1 MGKTSR
7 TLFTKFWGAFNFA
20 DKFQKIYTPGSR
32 IAPSRSKRNDTAH
45 QLRIDAGELVDNRW
59 RNVYLQ
65 INSEA
70 TSNLLKKWLK
80 SNGSHGVAAQAQID
94 TQAKDPEAEAER
106 VRDELQAQFEENL
119 K

>member
-1 MGKTSR
+1 
-7 TLFTKFWGAFNFA
+7 
-20 DKFQKIYTPGSR
+20 
-32 IAPSRSKRNDTAH
+32 
-45 QLRIDAGELVDNRW
+45 
-59 RNVYLQ
+59 
-65 INSEA
+65 
-70 TSNLLKKWLK
+70 LLKKWLK